1 VRIVIATVQIPF
13 VTGGAESHGAGL
25 RAALIREGHEAEI
38 VTVPFNPAVPERIA
52 DQMLACRLLDLTE
65 IHGTRVDRLIGLKF
79 PAYLIPH
86 PNKVVW
92 VLHQHRA
99 AYDLWDYPFE
109 DLSMSPRGLIVREAI
124 RRGDQLLAEAHAV
137 FANSKNIANRLGHF
151 CGINATPLYHP
162 PPYADNFFCADGT
175 GDYFFFPSRLSASKR
190 QSLVLEAL
198 ALTREKVK
206 VRFAGVAD
214 SAEYGKRLRQLASKL
229 GVEARVEWQGY
240 ITEEEKREN
249 YARALGVIFPPV
261 DEDYGYITL
270 EAMLSSKA
278 VVTCDDSGGPLE
290 FVSHRKTGLVTK
302 PTPATLAEALDE
314 LWQDRNL
321 AAKLGRTGRET
332 YERLGLSWSEV
343 VKKLLA

>member
-13 VTGGAESHGAGL
+13 VSGGAESHAAGL
-25 RAALIREGHEAEI
+25 KAALEREGHEAEI
-38 VTVPFNPAVPERIA
+38 VTVPFNPVEPERIA

-99 AYDLWDYPFE
+99 AYDLWNYPFE
-109 DLSMSPRGLIVREAI
+109 DLSASPRGLIVREAI
-124 RRGDQLLAEAHAV
+124 RRADQLLGEAKAV

-151 CGINATPLYHP
+151 CGINATALYHP
-162 PPYADNFFCADGT
+162 PPHADEFFCADT
-175 GDYFFFPSRLSASKR
+175 TDDYFFFPSRFSASKR

-214 SAEYGKRLRQLASKL
+214 SPEYGKRLKQLAAKL
-229 GVEARVEWQGY
+229 GVDARVEWLGY
-240 ITEEEKREN
+240 ITEKEKREN
-249 YARALGVIFPPV
+249 YARSLAVIFPPV

-278 VVTCDDSGGPLE
+278 VITCDDSGGPLE
-290 FVSHRKTGLVTK
+290 FVSPRKTGLVTK
-302 PTPATLAEALDE
+302 PTPAALAEALDE
-314 LWQDRNL
+314 VWRDRSL
-321 AAKLGRTGRET
+321 AAKLGRAGRES

>member
-13 VTGGAESHGAGL
+13 VSGGAESHAAGL
-25 RAALIREGHEAEI
+25 KAALEREGHEAEI
-38 VTVPFNPAVPERIA
+38 VTIPFNPAVPERIA

-109 DLSMSPRGLIVREAI
+109 ELSASPRGTIVREAI
-124 RRGDQLLAEAHAV
+124 RRADQLLAEARAV

-151 CGINATPLYHP
+151 CGINSTPLYHP
-162 PPYADNFFCADGT
+162 PPHAEDFFCADT
-175 GDYFFFPSRLSASKR
+175 ADDYFFFPSRLSASKR

-214 SAEYGKRLRQLASKL
+214 SIEYGKRLKQLATKL
-229 GVEARVEWQGY
+229 GVEGGVEWLGH
-240 ITEEEKREN
+240 IPEKEKIEN
-249 YARALGVIFPPV
+249 YARSLAVIFPPV

-290 FVSHRKTGLVTK
+290 FVAPRKTGLVTK
-302 PTPATLAEALDE
+302 PTAAGLAEAMDE
-314 LWQDRNL
+314 LWRDRSL
-321 AAKLGRTGRET
+321 AAKLGRSGHES

>member
-1 VRIVIATVQIPF
+1 MRIVIATVQIPF
-13 VTGGAESHGAGL
+13 VSGGAESHAAGL
-25 RAALIREGHEAEI
+25 KAALVREGHEAEI

-52 DQMLACRLLDLTE
+52 DQMLGCRLMDLTE
-65 IHGTRVDRLIGLKF
+65 IHGTRVDCLIGLKF

-99 AYDLWDYPFE
+99 AYDLWNYPFE
-109 DLSMSPRGLIVREAI
+109 DLSASPRGVIVREAI
-124 RRGDQLLAEAHAV
+124 RKADQLLTEARAV

-162 PPYADNFFCADGT
+162 PPHAEEFFCADT
-175 GDYFFFPSRLSASKR
+175 TDDYFFFPSRLSASKR

-198 ALTREKVK
+198 SLTREKVK

-214 SAEYGKRLRQLASKL
+214 SAEYGKRLKQLAAKL
-229 GVEARVEWQGY
+229 GVEKRVEWLGQ
-240 ITEEEKREN
+240 ISEEEKRQN
-249 YARALGVIFPPV
+249 YARCRAVIFPPV

-270 EAMLSSKA
+270 EAMLSSKP
-278 VVTCDDSGGPLE
+278 VVTCQDSGGPLE
-290 FVSHRKTGLVTK
+290 FVLPGKTGLVTK
-302 PTPATLAEALDE
+302 PTPAGLAEALDE
-314 LWQDRNL
+314 LWRDQRL
-321 AAKLGRTGRET
+321 AAKLGRAGRES
-332 YERLGLSWSEV
+332 YDGLGLSWSGV

>member
-13 VTGGAESHGAGL
+13 VTGGAESHAAGL
-25 RAALIREGHEAEI
+25 RAALLREGHEAEI

-99 AYDLWDYPFE
+99 AYDLWNYPFE
-109 DLSMSPRGLIVREAI
+109 DLSASPAGVMVRQAI
-124 RRGDQLLAEAHAV
+124 RRGDQLLNEANAV

-162 PPYADNFFCADGT
+162 PPHADEFFCADRT
-175 GDYFFFPSRLSASKR
+175 DDYFFFPSRFSASKR

-214 SAEYGKRLRQLASKL
+214 SAEYGKRLRQLAAKL
-229 GVEARVEWQGY
+229 GVEARVEWLGQ
-240 ITEEEKREN
+240 ISEEQKREN
-249 YARALGVIFPPV
+249 YARAIAVIFPPV

-278 VVTCDDSGGPLE
+278 VVTCEDSGGPLE
-290 FVSHRKTGLVTK
+290 FVLPRKTGLITK
-302 PTPATLAEALDE
+302 PTAAALAEALDE
-314 LWQDRNL
+314 LWLDRSL
-321 AAKLGRTGRET
+321 ALKLGRAGREN

>member
-13 VTGGAESHGAGL
+13 VSGGAESHAAGL
-25 RAALIREGHEAEI
+25 KAALIREGHEAEI
-38 VTVPFNPAVPERIA
+38 VTVPFNPAEPERIA

-99 AYDLWDYPFE
+99 AYDLWNYPFE
-109 DLSMSPRGLIVREAI
+109 DLSASPAGMIVREAI
-124 RRGDQLLAEAHAV
+124 RCGDQLLNEAKAV

-162 PPYADNFFCADGT
+162 PPHADEFFCADRVD
-175 GDYFFFPSRLSASKR
+175 DYFFFPSRFSASKR

-198 ALTREKVK
+198 ALTKEKVR

-214 SAEYGKRLRQLASKL
+214 SAEYGKRLRQLAVKL
-229 GVEARVEWQGY
+229 GVEARVEWLGQ

-249 YARALGVIFPPV
+249 YARAIVVIFPPV

-278 VVTCDDSGGPLE
+278 VVTCEDSGGPLE
-290 FVSHRKTGLVTK
+290 FVSPRKNGLVTK
-302 PTPATLAEALDE
+302 PNAAALAEALDE
-314 LWQDRNL
+314 FWRDRSL
-321 AAKLGRTGRET
+321 AAKLGRAGRES
-332 YERLGLSWSEV
+332 YDRLGLSWSDV

>member
-1 VRIVIATVQIPF
+1 M
-13 VTGGAESHGAGL
+13 
-25 RAALIREGHEAEI
+25 REGHEAEI

-52 DQMLACRLLDLTE
+52 DQMLACRLLDLTK

-99 AYDLWDYPFE
+99 AYDLWNYPFE
-109 DLSMSPRGLIVREAI
+109 DLSASPGGLIVREAI
-124 RRGDQLLAEAHAV
+124 RRGDQLLNEAKTV

-151 CGINATPLYHP
+151 CRINATPLYHP
-162 PPYADNFFCADGT
+162 PPHAYEFFCADRT
-175 GDYFFFPSRLSASKR
+175 DDYLFFPSRFSASKR

-214 SAEYGKRLRQLASKL
+214 SAEYGKRLRQLAAKL
-229 GVEARVEWQGY
+229 GVEARVEWLGQ
-240 ITEEEKREN
+240 ISEEQKREE
-249 YARALGVIFPPV
+249 YARAIAVIFPPV

-278 VVTCDDSGGPLE
+278 VVTCEDSGGPLE
-290 FVSHRKTGLVTK
+290 FVSPRKTGLVTK
-302 PTPATLAEALDE
+302 PTAAALAEALDE
-314 LWQDRNL
+314 LWQYRAL
-321 AAKLGRTGRET
+321 ALKLGRAGRES

>member
-13 VTGGAESHGAGL
+13 VSGGAESHAAGL
-25 RAALIREGHEAEI
+25 KAALEREGHEAEI

-109 DLSMSPRGLIVREAI
+109 ELSASPRGTVVREAI
-124 RRGDQLLAEAHAV
+124 RRADQLLAEARAV

-151 CGINATPLYHP
+151 CGINSTPLYHP
-162 PPYADNFFCADGT
+162 PPHAEDFFCADKAD
-175 GDYFFFPSRLSASKR
+175 DYFFFPSRQSASKR

-198 ALTREKVK
+198 ALTREKVQ
-206 VRFAGVAD
+206 VRFAGIAD
-214 SAEYGKRLRQLASKL
+214 SVEYGKRLKQLATKL
-229 GVEARVEWQGY
+229 GVDGRVEWLGQ
-240 ITEEEKREN
+240 ISEREKVEN
-249 YARALGVIFPPV
+249 YARSLAVIFPPV

-270 EAMLSSKA
+270 EAMLSSKP

-290 FVSHRKTGLVTK
+290 FVAPRKTGLVTK
-302 PTPATLAEALDE
+302 PTAAALAEAMDE
-314 LWQDRNL
+314 LWRDRSL
-321 AAKLGRTGRET
+321 AAKLGRSGRET

>member
-1 VRIVIATVQIPF
+1 MRIVIATVQIPF
-13 VTGGAESHGAGL
+13 VSGGAESHAAGL
-25 RAALIREGHEAEI
+25 KAALEREGHEAEI

-109 DLSMSPRGLIVREAI
+109 ELSASPRGVIVREAI
-124 RRGDQLLAEAHAV
+124 RRGDQILAEARAV

-151 CGINATPLYHP
+151 CGINSTPLYHP
-162 PPYADNFFCADGT
+162 PPHAEDFFCANTAD
-175 GDYFFFPSRLSASKR
+175 DYFFFPSRLSASKR

-206 VRFAGVAD
+206 VRFAGVGD
-214 SAEYGKRLRQLASKL
+214 SIEYGKRLKQLAAKL
-229 GVEARVEWQGY
+229 GVDGRVEWLGQ
-240 ITEEEKREN
+240 ITEKEKIEQ
-249 YARALGVIFPPV
+249 YARSLAVIFPPV

-290 FVSHRKTGLVTK
+290 FVSQRKTGLVAK
-302 PTPATLAEALDE
+302 PTAPALAEALDE
-314 LWQDRNL
+314 LWRDRSL
-321 AAKLGRTGRET
+321 AAKLGQSGRES

>member
-13 VTGGAESHGAGL
+13 VSGGAESHAAGL
-25 RAALIREGHEAEI
+25 KAALEREGHEAEI

-99 AYDLWDYPFE
+99 AYDLRDYPFE
-109 DLSMSPRGLIVREAI
+109 ELSASPRATVVREAI
-124 RRGDQLLAEAHAV
+124 RRADQLLAEARAV

-151 CGINATPLYHP
+151 CGINSTPLYHP
-162 PPYADNFFCADGT
+162 PPHAEDFFCADKAD
-175 GDYFFFPSRLSASKR
+175 DYFFFPSRQSASKR

-206 VRFAGVAD
+206 VRFAGIAD
-214 SAEYGKRLRQLASKL
+214 SVEYGKRLKQLATKL
-229 GVEARVEWQGY
+229 GVDGRVEWLGQ
-240 ITEEEKREN
+240 ISEKEKVEN
-249 YARALGVIFPPV
+249 YARALAVIFPPV
-261 DEDYGYITL
+261 DEDYGYVTL

-290 FVSHRKTGLVTK
+290 FVAPRKTGLVTK
-302 PTPATLAEALDE
+302 PIAAGLAEAMDE
-314 LWQDRNL
+314 LWRDRSL
-321 AAKLGRTGRET
+321 AAKLGRSGRET

>member
-1 VRIVIATVQIPF
+1 MRIVIATVQIPF
-13 VTGGAESHGAGL
+13 VSGGAESHAAGL
-25 RAALIREGHEAEI
+25 KAALVREGHEAEI
-38 VTVPFNPAVPERIA
+38 VTILFNPAVPERIA
-52 DQMLACRLLDLTE
+52 DQMLACRLMDLTE
-65 IHGTRVDRLIGLKF
+65 IHGARVDRLIGLKF

-109 DLSMSPRGLIVREAI
+109 DLSASPRGRMVREAI
-124 RRGDQLLAEAHAV
+124 RRGDQLLGEAKAV

-162 PPYADNFFCADGT
+162 PPNPDAFFCAENTDK
-175 GDYFFFPSRLSASKR
+175 YFFFPSRLSASKR

-198 ALTREKVK
+198 SLTREKVK

-214 SAEYGKRLRQLASKL
+214 SPEYGNRLTQLAAKL
-229 GVEARVEWQGY
+229 GVAGRVEWLGY

-249 YARALGVIFPPV
+249 YARALAVIFPPV

-290 FVSHRKTGLVTK
+290 FVSQRKTGLVTK
-302 PTPATLAEALDE
+302 PTPAALAEAFDE
-314 LWQDRNL
+314 LWRDRSL
-321 AAKLGRTGRET
+321 AAKLGRNGLED
-332 YERLGLSWSEV
+332 YQRLGLSWSEV